1 LVLVF
6 QEASK
11 SLFPRTA
18 AASKASSEASAAGK
32 SEKNVEVD
40 MRSSKHTKR
49 MAATLVC
56 FGGAHWG
63 FDGGLIGVQLYM

>member
-11 SLFPRTA
+11 SLFPQTA
-18 AASKASSEASAAGK
+18 AALKASSEASAAGK

-40 MRSSKHTKR
+40 MSSAKQ
-49 MAATLVC
+49 
-56 FGGAHWG
+56 AH
-63 FDGGLIGVQLYM
+63 